1 MGSYYDIDA
10 ILTEAQKVPC
20 TFELEV
26 PGLGYIDDNA
36 GGDVSSALQRAWSL
50 CNLTP
55 QISGAPCW
63 KASLMTTPNRLNAA
77 PTSPFRSGSA
87 NSSPFNASARPQ
99 S

>member
-10 ILTEAQKVPC
+10 ILTDAQKVPC

-26 PGLGYIDDNA
+26 PGLGYIDDSA
-36 GGDVSSALQRAWSL
+36 GGDVSSALQRDCSL
-50 CNLTP
+50 YNPTP
-55 QISGAPCW
+55 QISGAPCL

-77 PTSPFRSGSA
+77 HTSPFRCGSA
-87 NSSPFNASARPQ
+87 NSSPCNASARPQ